1 MALLCYV
8 IKIKEVLFSKLTYC
22 VYQKTFFF
30 IMCPAK
36 RRALFEK
43 DMLEKRCTVV
53 KSYWRRMETKYYL
66 LRKLSC
72 HTMQNIKVFKKK

>member
-1 MALLCYV
+1 
-8 IKIKEVLFSKLTYC
+8 
-22 VYQKTFFF
+22 
-30 IMCPAK
+30 MCPAK

-43 DMLEKRCTVV
+43 DMLEKRCAVV
-53 KSYWRRMETKYYL
+53 KSYWKHMETKYYL